1 MYPLAVTESTAV
13 DMFNNTGGGGGPQT
27 DLALATFLRDYQLHG
42 GWTPG
47 PFLLVTLLAGAAGI
61 AVGRRRGDNSAAMV
75 CLLATGLGVAVL
87 LGADLYEFS
96 WRYQL
101 PALVTL
107 PTGGALGVAALRSW
121 LEGRRDPG
129 SGGSP
134 VTWGPCPASHPTS
147 GPWTPGSSTPTPGS
161 G

>member
-1 MYPLAVTESTAV
+1 MFAHAGGGGAPLAVR
-13 DMFNNTGGGGGPQT
+13 P
-27 DLALATFLRDYQLHG
+27 LATFLRDYQLHG

-47 PFLLVTLLAGAAGI
+47 PFLLVTLLAG
-61 AVGRRRGDNSAAMV
+61 VGGVATWRRRGDNSAALV
-75 CLLATGLGVAVL
+75 CLLVTGLGVAVL

-107 PTGGALGVAALRSW
+107 PAGGALGVAALRSRFRP
-121 LEGRRDPG
+121 ERKTDAGPA
-129 SGGSP
+129 P
-134 VTWGPCPASHPTS
+134 VTWGPCPASVNNQTS
-147 GPWTPGSSTPTPGS
+147 GPSSPGSSTPTPGS